1 MIIVDLSNI
10 MQAQISMTTKQ
21 VIQLQ
26 NLSRDIERYILD
38 LLEGG
43 QENFISLRR
52 KELAEMFECVPS
64 QINYV
69 LRSRFTPEQG
79 YLIESRR
86 GEHGYIKILRITCGS
101 PDEKI
106 GHINQIIGDLISVR
120 EARRLLEALQ
130 ERGLITGRERL
141 LIEVAMRHISGSGH
155 GEDEEET
162 ASLLKNMLGGL
173 MSD

>member
-1 MIIVDLSNI
+1 M
-10 MQAQISMTTKQ
+10 KR
-21 VIQLQ
+21 VIELQ
-26 NLSRDIERYILD
+26 NLSRDIERYILG

-43 QENFISLRR
+43 QDNFISLRR

-86 GEHGYIKILRITCGS
+86 GEHGYIKILRITCGN
-101 PDEKI
+101 PREKTE
-106 GHINQIIGDLISVR
+106 HINEIIGDAISLK

-130 ERGLITGRERL
+130 DREMITGRERL
-141 LIEVAMRHISGSGH
+141 IIEVSLRHVAGSADRENTEELADLLRNILCGIM
-155 GEDEEET
+155 GE
-162 ASLLKNMLGGL
+162 
-173 MSD
+173 